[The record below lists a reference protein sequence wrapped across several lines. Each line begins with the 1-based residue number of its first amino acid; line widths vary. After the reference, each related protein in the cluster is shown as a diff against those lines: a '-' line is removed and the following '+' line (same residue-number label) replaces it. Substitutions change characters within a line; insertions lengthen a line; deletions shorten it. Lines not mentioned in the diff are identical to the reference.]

1 MFHCGMLSYS
11 VRKKEQVQQIM
22 WPVKL
27 LPGDYILPLLWSTLH
42 TERDMNFN
50 IQDPFLA
57 ARTPLY
63 SRYFRGWILQSIA
76 NRSLNRYY
84 RVAKLI
90 YTESSMDRNSPE
102 VSVVVPLL
110 NEQDNI
116 SPLYEQTTQ
125 TLTDKHNYEIIF
137 VDDGSSD
144 DSFTILSELQ
154 KADNKVRVIRFRKN
168 FGQTAALAAGFAH
181 ARGSIIVAIDADLQ
195 NDPADIPKM
204 IDKLHEGFD
213 VVSGWRKKR
222 HDNAITRLIPSKI
235 ANWLIATITG
245 VKLHDF
251 GCTLKAYRRE
261 VLAETKLYGEMHR
274 FIPALAS
281 WNGARITEMIVNHR
295 PRTAGAAKYGLSRTL
310 KVVLDLITVKFL
322 GSFSTKPI
330 YIFGGLG
337 VLSGIASVISGL
349 AVLYQKFISATH
361 LAMNRNPLLV
371 LTAMLITTTIQ
382 FILMGLLAELLVR
395 TYHESQNR
403 PTYVIKEILE
413 STGGPDDQNGDQK

>member
-1 MFHCGMLSYS
+1 M
-11 VRKKEQVQQIM
+11 
-22 WPVKL
+22 
-27 LPGDYILPLLWSTLH
+27 
-42 TERDMNFN
+42 
-50 IQDPFLA
+50 
-57 ARTPLY
+57 
-63 SRYFRGWILQSIA
+63 
-76 NRSLNRYY
+76 LNRYY
-84 RVAKLI
+84 SVAKLI
-90 YTESSMDRNSPE
+90 YMGSSMDKNSPE

-116 SPLYEQTTQ
+116 NPLYEQITQ
-125 TLTDKHNYEIIF
+125 TLTDEHNYEIIF
-137 VDDGSSD
+137 IDDGSSD
-144 DSFTILSELQ
+144 DSFTILSKLQ
-154 KADNKVRVIRFRKN
+154 KADNKVRVIQFRKN
-168 FGQTAALAAGFAH
+168 FGQTSALSAGFAH
-181 ARGSIIVAIDADLQ
+181 ARGKIIVAIDADLQ

-204 IDKLHEGFD
+204 IDKLNEGFD

-222 HDNAITRLIPSKI
+222 HDNAITRRLPSKI
-235 ANWLIATITG
+235 ANWLIAKITR

-251 GCTLKAYRRE
+251 GCTLKVYRRE

-281 WNGARITEMIVNHR
+281 WSGASICEMVVNHR
-295 PRTAGAAKYGLSRTL
+295 PRTAGTAKYGLGRTL

-337 VLSGIASVISGL
+337 VISGL
-349 AVLYQKFISATH
+349 AAVAFGLIVLYQKFVNDFP
-361 LAMNRNPLLV
+361 MNRNPLLV

-413 STGGPDDQNGDQK
+413 QSGAQDKPAEKGV

>member
-1 MFHCGMLSYS
+1 M
-11 VRKKEQVQQIM
+11 
-22 WPVKL
+22 
-27 LPGDYILPLLWSTLH
+27 
-42 TERDMNFN
+42 
-50 IQDPFLA
+50 
-57 ARTPLY
+57 
-63 SRYFRGWILQSIA
+63 
-76 NRSLNRYY
+76 
-84 RVAKLI
+84 AKQ
-90 YTESSMDRNSPE
+90 SPE

-116 SPLYEQTTQ
+116 GPLYEQIKKSLADQ
-125 TLTDKHNYEIIF
+125 YDYEIIF

-144 DSFTILSELQ
+144 NSFAILAGLQ
-154 KADNKVRVIRFRKN
+154 KTDTSVKVICFRKN
-168 FGQTAALAAGFAH
+168 FGQTAALSAAFNH
-181 ARGSIIVAIDADLQ
+181 AKGKVIVAIDADLQ

-204 IDKLHEGFD
+204 IDRLNEGFD

-222 HDNAITRLIPSKI
+222 HDNAITRRLPSVI
-235 ANWLIATITG
+235 ANWLIAKITG

-281 WNGARITEMIVNHR
+281 WSGAKICEVVVNHR
-295 PRTAGAAKYGLSRTL
+295 PRTAGVAKYGLARTF

-337 VLSGIASVISGL
+337 LATTLGAFVSGL
-349 AVLYQKFISATH
+349 AVLYQKFFAAKPIP
-361 LAMNRNPLLV
+361 MNRNPLLV
-371 LTAMLITTTIQ
+371 LTAMLITATIQ
-382 FILMGLLAELLVR
+382 FILMGLIAELLVR

-403 PTYVIKEILE
+403 PTYVIKDILE
-413 STGGPDDQNGDQK
+413 NPDSGGNKK

>member
-1 MFHCGMLSYS
+1 M
-11 VRKKEQVQQIM
+11 E
-22 WPVKL
+22 P
-27 LPGDYILPLLWSTLH
+27 
-42 TERDMNFN
+42 N
-50 IQDPFLA
+50 
-57 ARTPLY
+57 
-63 SRYFRGWILQSIA
+63 
-76 NRSLNRYY
+76 
-84 RVAKLI
+84 
-90 YTESSMDRNSPE
+90 MDSNSPK
-102 VSVVVPLL
+102 VSIVVPLL

-116 SPLYEQTTQ
+116 RPLYEQITQ
-125 TLTDKHNYEIIF
+125 SLADKYNYETIF
-137 VDDGSSD
+137 IDDGSSD
-144 DSFTILSELQ
+144 NSFNILSELQ
-154 KADNKVRVIRFRKN
+154 KSDNRVRVIRFRKN

-181 ARGSIIVAIDADLQ
+181 SRGDIIVAIDADLQ

-204 IDKLHEGFD
+204 IQKLDEGFD

-235 ANWLIATITG
+235 ANWLIARITR

-281 WNGARITEMIVNHR
+281 WNGASICEMVVNHR
-295 PRTAGAAKYGLSRTL
+295 PRTAGAAKYGLNRTL

-337 VLSGIASVISGL
+337 VISGIASIITGLIVI
-349 AVLYQKFISATH
+349 YQKIADNF
-361 LAMNRNPLLV
+361 AMNRNPLLV
-371 LTAMLITTTIQ
+371 LTAMLVTATIQ

-413 STGGPDDQNGDQK
+413 SPVSRSDDTGDKK